1 MSPNRFESTSWT
13 MVLALQTTDGP
24 RRAEALARLCEA
36 YWPPI
41 YAFVRRTGQSP
52 EDAADLTQAFFL
64 HLLRQDRAFAAVD
77 PDLGRFRTFL
87 LGALR
92 HFLSNERHRVAALK
106 RGGGWSRV
114 PFEPVELERKYTAM
128 RSASLDPERAFNRQW
143 AATVLD
149 RALAR
154 LRSLEEGA
162 GRERQFAALRGYLTS
177 ETVEGDPSGYRAV
190 AAELGTTE
198 TAVRAAVHRLRQRL
212 GAALR
217 EEVVETVG
225 DPSAADAELR
235 HLLALLA

>member
-1 MSPNRFESTSWT
+1 MSPNRFEPTSWT

-64 HLLRQDRAFAAVD
+64 HLLRQERAFAAVD

-87 LGALR
+87 LAALR
-92 HFLSNERHRVAALK
+92 HFLSNERHRVATLK
-106 RGGGWSRV
+106 RGDGWSRV
-114 PFEPVELERKYTAM
+114 PFEPVELERQYTAM
-128 RSASLDPERAFNRQW
+128 RSASPDPERAFDRQW

-149 RALAR
+149 RALVR
-154 LRSLEEGA
+154 LRAQEDGA

-177 ETVEGDPSGYRAV
+177 DAVEGGQPEYRAL